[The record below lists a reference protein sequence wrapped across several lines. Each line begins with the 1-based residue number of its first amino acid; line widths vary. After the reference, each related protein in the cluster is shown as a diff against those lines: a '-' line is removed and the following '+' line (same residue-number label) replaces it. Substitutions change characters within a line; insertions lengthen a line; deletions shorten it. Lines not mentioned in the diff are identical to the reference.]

1 MNNKRAHR
9 ISAEIKKII
18 STSLY
23 NDIKDPRIDAI
34 NTGITDVQVTN
45 DLSYATV
52 YISIIGNAEK
62 KEESLE
68 GFRQASGFFKKE
80 IAKSVNL
87 RQIPKLI
94 FKLDEST
101 ERGIQ
106 INNLIEEIHDKDHK
120 NE

>member
-1 MNNKRAHR
+1 MNNKRVHR

-23 NDIKDPRIDAI
+23 NDVKDPRIDTI
-34 NTGITDVQVTN
+34 NTGITEVHVTN
-45 DLSYATV
+45 DLSFATV
-52 YISIIGNAEK
+52 YISVIGDEAK
-62 KEESLE
+62 KEETLE

-80 IAKSVNL
+80 IAKAVQL
-87 RQIPKLI
+87 RQIPKLV

-101 ERGIQ
+101 ERGIH

>member
-52 YISIIGNAEK
+52 YISIIGDAEK
-62 KEESLE
+62 KKSPWKDLDRHPDSL
-68 GFRQASGFFKKE
+68 KK
-80 IAKSVNL
+80 KSQN
-87 RQIPKLI
+87 P
-94 FKLDEST
+94 
-101 ERGIQ
+101 
-106 INNLIEEIHDKDHK
+106 
-120 NE
+120 